1 MKCCIVICS
10 SLMMHIRLMCI
21 INELHITIQ
30 HFIDDAHQIDDATL
44 LDDEDGID
52 KFFEAI
58 GISPYWA
65 GEPWTRVY
73 LYTTPTTD
81 IKSLKLSVQTEFPQ
95 NATFW
100 VDGFQLEAVY

>member
-1 MKCCIVICS
+1 
-10 SLMMHIRLMCI
+10 MCI

-95 NATFW
+95 NVTFR